1 MYMTEKQKQLL
12 KRYIKKVLL
21 ENMLLESSYV
31 ETKEADDTNLTAV
44 LQKGHNRPYPIG
56 PQELEKIKEAIN
68 HVYHNISSVDF
79 TNNTI
84 QFEVNQPPTNFHF
97 AIRKIANPA
106 NSNEYKYTMWYVP
119 FTQRED
125 IDKPGAVFSR
135 SGSPFDKNANIPN
148 FLSNIYN
155 FFTDALLMNK

>member
-1 MYMTEKQKQLL
+1 MNEKQKQSL
-12 KRYIKKVLL
+12 KQYIKKVLL
-21 ENMLLESSYV
+21 ENMLIESSYV

-44 LQKGHNRPYPIG
+44 LQKGYNRPYTIG
-56 PQELEKIKEAIN
+56 PQELEKIKEAIK
-68 HVYHNISSVDF
+68 HVYSNISSVDF

-84 QFEVNQPPTNFHF
+84 QFEVNQSPTNFHF
-97 AIRKIANPA
+97 AIRKIANPQ
-106 NSNEYKYTMWYVP
+106 NSNEYKYAMWYVA
-119 FTQRED
+119 FTKRED

>member
-1 MYMTEKQKQLL
+1 MTEKDKQLL

-21 ENMLLESSYV
+21 ENALVESSYV
-31 ETKEADDTNLTAV
+31 ETQEADNTNLTAV
-44 LQKGHNRPYPIG
+44 LQKGNNRPYPIG

-68 HVYHNISSVDF
+68 AVYHNINSIDF

-84 QFEVNQPPTNFHF
+84 QFEVNQSPTNFHF
-97 AIRKIANPA
+97 AIRKVANPQ
-106 NSNEYKYTMWYVP
+106 NLNEYKYVMWYVP

-135 SGSPFDKNANIPN
+135 SASPFDKTTNISN

-155 FFTDALLMNK
+155 FFIDALLMNK

>member
-1 MYMTEKQKQLL
+1 MTEKQKQSL
-12 KRYIKKVLL
+12 KRYIKKILL
-21 ENMLLESSYV
+21 ENMLLESSFI

-44 LQKGHNRPYPIG
+44 LQKGHNRPYTIG

-68 HVYHNISSVDF
+68 HVYSNINSVNF

-84 QFEVNQPPTNFHF
+84 QFEVNQSPTNFHF
-97 AIRKIANPA
+97 SIRKIANPQ
-106 NSNEYKYTMWYVP
+106 NSGEYKYTMWYVP

-135 SGSPFDKNANIPN
+135 SGSPFDKKANIPN